1 MFLENSFE
9 TTSLSARLS
18 CINYKQEKTYKV
30 LKPAA
35 KDQELTTLINL
46 IATRKD
52 KTAFSNLFKLVGPR
66 IKGYLMKLGS
76 NDIVAE
82 DLLQEVMLTVWRKSE
97 TFDRNKAAV
106 STWLF
111 TIARNKRIDML
122 RKEISPQL
130 DPNDPM
136 LTPNQEDSA
145 DNIYGSKQES
155 IKITD
160 AIKMLPEEQS
170 KLIKMTYYEDKSHSI
185 IAKEL
190 KMPLGTVKSRIRLAS
205 TRLKKLLEG
214 TIHD

>member
-52 KTAFSNLFKLVGPR
+52 KTGFSSLFKLVGPR
-66 IKGYLMKLGS
+66 SKGYLMKLGS

-122 RKEISPQL
+122 RKEIRPQL

-136 LTPNQEDSA
+136 LTPNQEESA
-145 DNIYGSKQES
+145 DNVYGSKQES